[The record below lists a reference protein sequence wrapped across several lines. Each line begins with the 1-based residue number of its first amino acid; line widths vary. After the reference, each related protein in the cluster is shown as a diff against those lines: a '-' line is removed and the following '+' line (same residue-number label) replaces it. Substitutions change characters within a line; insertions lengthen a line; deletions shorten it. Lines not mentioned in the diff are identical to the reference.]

1 MKHLLSTFVAILSVM
16 FTYSSCS
23 NHDDT
28 VNNPLAGTLWSFD
41 DEVTVFEK
49 NEFTRYIEFVDD
61 NAVKVW
67 DTDTGNVYTG
77 TYTYEGYNV
86 TFSNLHDAYW
96 DRYYIGATFTSKSLT
111 ISFSHDEDYKTGPYF
126 ETYTRE

>member
-61 NAVKVW
+61 NTVKVW
-67 DTDTGNVYTG
+67 DTDMGNVYTG

-96 DRYYIGATFTSKSLT
+96 DWYYIGATFTSKSLT
-111 ISFSHDEDYKTGPYF
+111 ISFSLDEDYKTGPYY
-126 ETYTRE
+126 ETYTKE